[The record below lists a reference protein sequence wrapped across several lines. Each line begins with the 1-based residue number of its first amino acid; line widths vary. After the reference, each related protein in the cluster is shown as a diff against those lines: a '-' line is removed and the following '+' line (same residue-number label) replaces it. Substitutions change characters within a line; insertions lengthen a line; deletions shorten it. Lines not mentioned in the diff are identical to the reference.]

1 MNRLDRGIPMAE
13 VNDKLETASTRHDER
28 RDLPSLIERLAGD
41 VSTLFDQKLSL
52 LRIEIK
58 EEVDAYVRGSI
69 FILAG
74 GVVAVIGF
82 GLANIALAFLVS
94 TLFANAGISQPAKY
108 ALGFVVTGIAY
119 LLIGGAVIVLT
130 KNRLAK
136 QGIVPRRTMQELER
150 DKEWLQ
156 EEL

>member
-1 MNRLDRGIPMAE
+1 MAK
-13 VNDKLETASTRHDER
+13 VNDKMETTSTSQDQRG
-28 RDLPSLIERLAGD
+28 DLPSLIERLAGD
-41 VSTLFDQKLSL
+41 VSALFDQKLML
-52 LRIEIK
+52 LRVEIK

-69 FILAG
+69 LILVG

-82 GLANIALAFLVS
+82 SLANIALAFLVS
-94 TLFANAGISQPAKY
+94 TLFAHAGISQPAKY

-119 LLIGGAVIVLT
+119 LLIGAALIVIT

-156 EEL
+156 KEL

>member
-1 MNRLDRGIPMAE
+1 MPEGK
-13 VNDKLETASTRHDER
+13 DKMETATPRPDEG

-41 VSTLFDQKLSL
+41 VSTLFDQKLTL

-69 FILAG
+69 FIVAG
-74 GVVAVIGF
+74 GVIAVIGF
-82 GLANIALAFLVS
+82 ALTNISLAFLVS
-94 TLFANAGISQPAKY
+94 TLFANADLSQPAKY
-108 ALGFVVTGIAY
+108 ALGFVVTGLAY
-119 LLIGGAVIVLT
+119 LLIGAAVIAIT